1 MKRMIAMV
9 LAAMGAVNTFPGE
22 LPESKQAPARL
33 EGEQE
38 ITPVAQRAAERA
50 AEEWNALDVATEG
63 VVSWIDMAG
72 LM

>member
-38 ITPVAQRAAERA
+38 ITPVAQRAAE
-50 AEEWNALDVATEG
+50 EWNALDVATEG

>member
-9 LAAMGAVNTFPGE
+9 LAAMGAVNTFPWE

-38 ITPVAQRAAERA
+38 ITPVAQRAAE
-50 AEEWNALDVATEG
+50 EWNALDVATEG

>member
-22 LPESKQAPARL
+22 LPEERQAPARL
-33 EGEQE
+33 EEKQK
-38 ITPVAQRAAERA
+38 ITSVAQKA
-50 AEEWNALDVATEG
+50 AEEWHALDVATEG
-63 VVSWIDMAG
+63 VVSWTDMAG

>member
-22 LPESKQAPARL
+22 LPEDRQAPARL

-38 ITPVAQRAAERA
+38 ITPVAQKAAEQ
-50 AEEWNALDVATEG
+50 WDALDVATEG
-63 VVSWIDMAG
+63 VVSWTDMAG

>member
-9 LAAMGAVNTFPGE
+9 LAAVGVVSTFPGE
-22 LPESKQAPARL
+22 LPENKQVPARL

-38 ITPVAQRAAERA
+38 ITPVAKRTAEQ
-50 AEEWNALDVATEG
+50 WHALDVATEG
-63 VVSWIDMAG
+63 VVSWTDMAG